1 MEISLADVCAFL
13 EDSAEPE
20 LGDTALSGLA
30 PLPPFAAPYGSAA
43 TSAQTAPMQ
52 TTLLPLLPSTTM
64 LAPAPGTQTLGAAVG
79 AADEYSIVGEVNDG
93 DTLGSMSHQC
103 SWPGC
108 GKGFTSRWSLERHM
122 RNHQSATGEQEQ
134 PDSFVERRLR
144 ERLKSVQQA
153 LEKTREKLTQHVR
166 QQEHADADLQ
176 EARTQSAQQQAE
188 IAHLAYQNQQMTAAL
203 PAGVAMRLL
212 SPINL
217 QASVSG
223 PASVHEQRGA
233 LPTGGAMASPAA
245 ERYAAC
251 GLASAAQTTPV
262 GSEGS
267 PAS

>member
-20 LGDTALSGLA
+20 LGETALSGLA
-30 PLPPFAAPYGSAA
+30 PLPPFAPYAAAAP
-43 TSAQTAPMQ
+43 AQA
-52 TTLLPLLPSTTM
+52 TTLMPLLPTPM
-64 LAPAPGTQTLGAAVG
+64 MAPASGVQSLGAAVVSS
-79 AADEYSIVGEVNDG
+79 DEYGTAGDANDAGDGVGG
-93 DTLGSMSHQC
+93 MSHQC

-122 RNHQSATGEQEQ
+122 RNHQSTTGEQEQ

-153 LEKTREKLTQHVR
+153 LEKTREKLSQHAR

-176 EARTQSAQQQAE
+176 EARAQSEAQQAE
-188 IAHLAYQNQQMTAAL
+188 IAHLAYQNQQMASAL
-203 PAGVAMRLL
+203 PPGVAMRLL

-217 QASVSG
+217 QAAVG
-223 PASVHEQRGA
+223 GAASLAMQEQRSA
-233 LPTGGAMASPAA
+233 LPTCGAVASSG
-245 ERYAAC
+245 RFLAC
-251 GLASAAQTTPV
+251 GLTSEATAAQTTPV